1 MAPTTTRDAALPD
14 LTGRHALVTGAG
26 SGVGLE
32 IARALAAAGA
42 EVTLPVRDRDRGA
55 HALAL
60 IRRTAPDAR
69 LRLRDL
75 DLARLATV
83 SALAEDLRAEGRPI
97 HLYVVNAGVVMFGDR
112 TRHTTA
118 DGFELHFQTNFLG
131 HVALT
136 AGLLPLLRQSG
147 ARVVLQTSLAAAV
160 SRVDFDDLQLARRYG
175 ALRAYGRSKLALGLV
190 GTALARRSDADHW
203 GVTIVHAHPGVAPA
217 TAIASDIRRRL
228 PQPFVRWATARLGNP
243 PAQAALPAL
252 QALTMDAANGD
263 FFAPSGLLQFA
274 GPARRRHPFR
284 RMVDPVVAERMRRTA
299 GELLAASGAGGGGL
313 D

>member
-1 MAPTTTRDAALPD
+1 MAPTTTRDAELPD
-14 LTGRHALVTGAG
+14 LTGRRALVTGAS

-42 EVTLPVRDRDRGA
+42 EVTLPVRNRDRGA
-55 HALAL
+55 RAIAH

-75 DLARLATV
+75 DLARLSTV
-83 SALAEDLRAEGRPI
+83 SALAEDLRAEGAPI

-112 TRHTTA
+112 TRYLTE

-131 HVALT
+131 HMALT

-160 SRVDFDDLQLARRYG
+160 SRIHFGDLQLAHHYG
-175 ALRAYGRSKLALGLV
+175 ALRAYGRSKLALGLA
-190 GTALARRSDADHW
+190 GTELARRSDAERW
-203 GVTIVHAHPGVAPA
+203 GVTVVHAHPGVAPA
-217 TAIASDIRRRL
+217 TAIATDIRRRL
-228 PQPFVRWATARLGNP
+228 PQPFVRWATAHLGNP

-252 QALTMDAANGD
+252 QALTVDAANGD

-274 GPARRRHPFR
+274 GPPRRRHPFR
-284 RMVDPVVAERMRRTA
+284 RMVDPVAAGRMWRVAD
-299 GELLAASGAGGGGL
+299 GLLAASGAGGGRL